1 MFKDYLKKTY
11 PVYLLYLLFVLCT
24 FVVLMICQM
33 ISDLIIYMLSLY
45 FSIILL
51 YFLLDYRK
59 YRQHHQYLIY
69 LKDNPELFDNLPQES
84 YLEEKTYQEML
95 QILQKKIFQLKQENQ
110 QKYNN
115 TIDYYTKWVH
125 QIKTPIAGLKLI
137 IQNDYPDKK
146 MLVELLKIEQYVN
159 MALQY
164 VRLDSIHHDLSFQK
178 VSLDHLVSQEIKK
191 QSLFFFQKN
200 LKVDYQIKDLQILT
214 DEKWSGFVIEQ
225 VLSNALKYTKEGS
238 ITFYN
243 EGEKLYIQ
251 DSGIG
256 IKESDLPRVFE
267 KGFTGFQGRNDKK
280 ASGLGLYL
288 CKNIFNQLDHLI
300 SIESK
305 VGQGTTVCLDFSK
318 KEIFI
323 GALNNRVL

>member
-11 PVYLLYLLFVLCT
+11 SIYLLYLSFICCT
-24 FVVLMICQM
+24 FVAFIICQTLT
-33 ISDLIIYMLSLY
+33 DLIIYMLGIYL
-45 FSIILL
+45 FIILV
-51 YFLLDYRK
+51 YFFKDYRK
-59 YRQHHQYLIY
+59 YKNHHQN
-69 LKDNPELFDNLPQES
+69 LKYIKEDLDFLDDFPQDI
-84 YLEEKTYQEML
+84 YLEEKIYQEMI
-95 QILQKKIFQLKQENQ
+95 QQLQKKAFQLSKENQ
-110 QKYNN
+110 QKYNDM
-115 TIDYYTKWVH
+115 IDYYTKWVH

-137 IQNDYPDKK
+137 IQNDYPDEK

-164 VRLDSIHHDLSFQK
+164 VRLDHIHHDLSFQK
-178 VSLDHLVSQEIKK
+178 VSLDELVSQEIKK
-191 QSLFFFQKN
+191 QSLFFLQKN
-200 LKVDYQIKDLQILT
+200 IKVDYQIQDQQILT
-214 DEKWSGFVIEQ
+214 DEKWSSFAIEQ

-243 EGEKLYIQ
+243 EGEKLYIK

-288 CKNIFNQLDHLI
+288 CKNIFDQLGHLI

-323 GALNNRVL
+323 E

>member
-11 PVYLLYLLFVLCT
+11 AVYLLYFLFVCCT
-24 FVVLMICQM
+24 FIVLMICQM
-33 ISDLIIYMLSLY
+33 LSDLIVYMLCLY
-45 FSIILL
+45 LFIILI
-51 YFLLDYRK
+51 YFFKDYRK
-59 YRQHHQYLIY
+59 YKNHHRNLEY
-69 LKDNPELFDNLPQES
+69 LKENLDFLDDFPQDI
-84 YLEEKTYQEML
+84 YLEEKTYQEIIQQL
-95 QILQKKIFQLKQENQ
+95 HKKAFQLSKDNQ
-110 QKYNN
+110 QKYNEM
-115 TIDYYTKWVH
+115 IDYYTKWVH

-137 IQNDYPDKK
+137 IQNDYPDEK

-164 VRLDSIHHDLSFQK
+164 VRLDHIHHDLSFQK
-178 VSLDHLVSQEIKK
+178 VSLDDLVSQEIKK

-200 LKVDYQIKDLQILT
+200 LKVDYQIQDQQILT
-214 DEKWSGFVIEQ
+214 DEKWSSFVIEQ

-243 EGEKLYIQ
+243 DHEKLYIK

-267 KGFTGFQGRNDKK
+267 RGFTGFQGRNDKK

-288 CKNIFNQLDHLI
+288 CKNIFDQLGHLI

-323 GALNNRVL
+323 E

>member
-11 PVYLLYLLFVLCT
+11 SIYLLYLSFICCT
-24 FVVLMICQM
+24 FVVFIICQTLT
-33 ISDLIIYMLSLY
+33 DLIIYMLGIYL
-45 FSIILL
+45 FIILV
-51 YFLLDYRK
+51 YFFKDYRK
-59 YRQHHQYLIY
+59 YKNHHQN
-69 LKDNPELFDNLPQES
+69 LKYIKEDLDFLDDFPQDI
-84 YLEEKTYQEML
+84 YLEEKIYQEMI
-95 QILQKKIFQLKQENQ
+95 QQLQKKAFQLSKENQ
-110 QKYNN
+110 QKYNDM
-115 TIDYYTKWVH
+115 IDYYTKWVH

-137 IQNDYPDKK
+137 IQNNYPDEK

-164 VRLDSIHHDLSFQK
+164 VRLDHIHHDLSFQK
-178 VSLDHLVSQEIKK
+178 VSLDELVSQEIKK

-200 LKVDYQIKDLQILT
+200 IKVDYQIQDQQILT
-214 DEKWSGFVIEQ
+214 DEKWSSFAIEQ

-243 EGEKLYIQ
+243 EGEKLYIK

-288 CKNIFNQLDHLI
+288 CKNIFDQLGHLI

-323 GALNNRVL
+323 E

>member
-11 PVYLLYLLFVLCT
+11 SIYLLYLSFICCT
-24 FVVLMICQM
+24 FVVFIICQTLT
-33 ISDLIIYMLSLY
+33 DLIIYMLGIYL
-45 FSIILL
+45 FIILV
-51 YFLLDYRK
+51 YFFKDYRK
-59 YRQHHQYLIY
+59 YKNHHQN
-69 LKDNPELFDNLPQES
+69 LKYIKEDLDFLDDFPQDI
-84 YLEEKTYQEML
+84 YLEEKIYQEMI
-95 QILQKKIFQLKQENQ
+95 QQLQKKAFQLSKENQ
-110 QKYNN
+110 QKYNDM
-115 TIDYYTKWVH
+115 IDYYTKWVH

-137 IQNDYPDKK
+137 IQNDYPDEK

-164 VRLDSIHHDLSFQK
+164 VRLDHIHHDLSFQK
-178 VSLDHLVSQEIKK
+178 VSLDELVSQEIKK

-200 LKVDYQIKDLQILT
+200 IKVDYQIQDQQILT
-214 DEKWSGFVIEQ
+214 DEKWSSFAIEQ

-243 EGEKLYIQ
+243 EGEKLYIK

-288 CKNIFNQLDHLI
+288 CKNIFDQLGHLI

-305 VGQGTTVCLDFSK
+305 VGQGTPVGLDFSK

-323 GALNNRVL
+323 E

>member
-59 YRQHHQYLIY
+59 YKQHHQYLIY

-251 DSGIG
+251 
-256 IKESDLPRVFE
+256 
-267 KGFTGFQGRNDKK
+267 

-288 CKNIFNQLDHLI
+288 CKNIFNQLGHWI

-305 VGQGTTVCLDFSK
+305 VNQGTTVCLDFSK

-323 GALNNRVL
+323 E

>member
-59 YRQHHQYLIY
+59 YR
-69 LKDNPELFDNLPQES
+69 
-84 YLEEKTYQEML
+84 
-95 QILQKKIFQLKQENQ
+95 ENQ

-323 GALNNRVL
+323 E

>member
-11 PVYLLYLLFVLCT
+11 PIYLLYFLFIFCT
-24 FVVLMICQM
+24 VTVFIICQTLV
-33 ISDLIIYMLSLY
+33 DLIIDMLSLY
-45 FSIILL
+45 LFIILL

-59 YRQHHQYLIY
+59 YKQHHQYLIY

-84 YLEEKTYQEML
+84 YLEEKMYQEML

-288 CKNIFNQLDHLI
+288 CKNIFNQLDHSI

-323 GALNNRVL
+323 E

>member
-11 PVYLLYLLFVLCT
+11 AVYLLYFLFVCCT
-24 FVVLMICQM
+24 FIVLMICQM
-33 ISDLIIYMLSLY
+33 LSDLIVYMLCLY
-45 FSIILL
+45 LFIILI
-51 YFLLDYRK
+51 YFFKDYRK
-59 YRQHHQYLIY
+59 YKNHHRNLEY
-69 LKDNPELFDNLPQES
+69 LKENLDFLDDFPQDI
-84 YLEEKTYQEML
+84 YLEEKTYQEIIQQL
-95 QILQKKIFQLKQENQ
+95 HKKAFQLSKDNQKK
-110 QKYNN
+110 YNEM
-115 TIDYYTKWVH
+115 IDYYTKWVH

-137 IQNDYPDKK
+137 IQNDYPDEK

-164 VRLDSIHHDLSFQK
+164 VRLDHIHHDLSFQK
-178 VSLDHLVSQEIKK
+178 VSLDDLVSQEIKK

-200 LKVDYQIKDLQILT
+200 LKVDYQIQDQQILT
-214 DEKWSGFVIEQ
+214 DEKWSSFVIEQ

-243 EGEKLYIQ
+243 EGEKLYIK

-267 KGFTGFQGRNDKK
+267 RGFTGFQGRNDKK

-288 CKNIFNQLDHLI
+288 CKNIFDQLGHLI

-323 GALNNRVL
+323 E

>member
-178 VSLDHLVSQEIKK
+178 VSLDHLVRQEIKK

-256 IKESDLPRVFE
+256 IKESDLLRVFE

-288 CKNIFNQLDHLI
+288 CKNIFNQLDHSI

-323 GALNNRVL
+323 K

>member
-11 PVYLLYLLFVLCT
+11 PIYLLYFLFIFCT
-24 FVVLMICQM
+24 VTVFIICQTLV
-33 ISDLIIYMLSLY
+33 DLIIYMLSLY

-59 YRQHHQYLIY
+59 YKQHHQYLIY

-137 IQNDYPDKK
+137 IQNDYPDEK

-164 VRLDSIHHDLSFQK
+164 IRLDHIHHDLSFQK
-178 VSLDHLVSQEIKK
+178 ISLDYLVSQEIKK
-191 QSLFFFQKN
+191 QSLFFFEKDI
-200 LKVDYQIKDLQILT
+200 KVDYQIKDIQILT
-214 DEKWSGFVIEQ
+214 DEKWSAFVIEQ
-225 VLSNALKYTKEGS
+225 ILSNALKYTQQGS
-238 ITFYN
+238 IKFYN
-243 EGEKLYIQ
+243 DHEKLYIQ

-267 KGFTGFQGRNDKK
+267 RGFTGFQGRNDKK

-288 CKNIFNQLDHLI
+288 CKNIFNQLGHLI
-300 SIESK
+300 SIESTIGK
-305 VGQGTTVCLDFSK
+305 GTTVCLDFTK

-323 GALNNRVL
+323 E

>member
-11 PVYLLYLLFVLCT
+11 PIYLLYFLFIFCT
-24 FVVLMICQM
+24 VTVFIICQTLV
-33 ISDLIIYMLSLY
+33 DLIIYMLSLY

-59 YRQHHQYLIY
+59 YKQHHQYLIY

-137 IQNDYPDKK
+137 IQNDYPDEK

-164 VRLDSIHHDLSFQK
+164 ICLDHIHHDLSFQK
-178 VSLDHLVSQEIKK
+178 ISLDYLVSQEIKK
-191 QSLFFFQKN
+191 QSLFFFEKDI
-200 LKVDYQIKDLQILT
+200 KVDYQIKDIQILT
-214 DEKWSGFVIEQ
+214 DEKWSAFVIEQ
-225 VLSNALKYTKEGS
+225 ILSNALKYTQQGS
-238 ITFYN
+238 IKFYN
-243 EGEKLYIQ
+243 DHEKLYIQ

-267 KGFTGFQGRNDKK
+267 RGFTGFQGRNDKK

-288 CKNIFNQLDHLI
+288 CKNIFDKLGHLI
-300 SIESK
+300 SIESTIGK
-305 VGQGTTVCLDFSK
+305 GTTVCLDFTK

-323 GALNNRVL
+323 E

>member
-11 PVYLLYLLFVLCT
+11 SIYLLYLSFICCK
-24 FVVLMICQM
+24 FVVFIICQTLT
-33 ISDLIIYMLSLY
+33 DLIIYMLGIYL
-45 FSIILL
+45 FIILV
-51 YFLLDYRK
+51 YFFKDYRK
-59 YRQHHQYLIY
+59 YKNHHQN
-69 LKDNPELFDNLPQES
+69 LKYIKEDLDFLDDFPQDI
-84 YLEEKTYQEML
+84 YLEEKIYQEMI
-95 QILQKKIFQLKQENQ
+95 QQLQKKAFQLSKENQ
-110 QKYNN
+110 QKYNDM
-115 TIDYYTKWVH
+115 IDYYTKWVH

-137 IQNDYPDKK
+137 IQNDYPDEK

-164 VRLDSIHHDLSFQK
+164 VRLDHIHHDLSFQK
-178 VSLDHLVSQEIKK
+178 VSLDELVSQEIKK

-200 LKVDYQIKDLQILT
+200 IKVDYQIQDQQILT
-214 DEKWSGFVIEQ
+214 DEKWSSFAIEQ

-243 EGEKLYIQ
+243 EGEKLYIK

-288 CKNIFNQLDHLI
+288 CKNIFDQLGHLI

-323 GALNNRVL
+323 E

>member
-11 PVYLLYLLFVLCT
+11 AVYLLYFLFVCCT
-24 FVVLMICQM
+24 FIVLMICQM
-33 ISDLIIYMLSLY
+33 LSDLIVYMLCLY
-45 FSIILL
+45 LIIILI
-51 YFLLDYRK
+51 YFFKDYRK
-59 YRQHHQYLIY
+59 YKNHHRNLEY
-69 LKDNPELFDNLPQES
+69 LKENLDFLDDFPQDI
-84 YLEEKTYQEML
+84 YLEEKTYQEIIQQL
-95 QILQKKIFQLKQENQ
+95 HKKAFQLSKDNQ
-110 QKYNN
+110 QKYNEM
-115 TIDYYTKWVH
+115 IDYYTKWVH

-137 IQNDYPDKK
+137 IQNDYPDEK

-164 VRLDSIHHDLSFQK
+164 VRLDHIHHDLSFQK
-178 VSLDHLVSQEIKK
+178 VSLDDLVSQEIKK

-200 LKVDYQIKDLQILT
+200 LKVDYQIQDQQILT
-214 DEKWSGFVIEQ
+214 DEKWSSFVIEQ

-243 EGEKLYIQ
+243 DHEKLYIK

-267 KGFTGFQGRNDKK
+267 RGFTGFQGRNDKK

-288 CKNIFNQLDHLI
+288 CKNIFDQLGHLI

-323 GALNNRVL
+323 E

>member
-11 PVYLLYLLFVLCT
+11 SIYLLYLSFICCT
-24 FVVLMICQM
+24 FVVFIICQTLT
-33 ISDLIIYMLSLY
+33 DLIIYMLGIYL
-45 FSIILL
+45 FIILV
-51 YFLLDYRK
+51 YFFKDYRK
-59 YRQHHQYLIY
+59 YKNHHQN
-69 LKDNPELFDNLPQES
+69 LKYIKEDLDFLDDFPQDI
-84 YLEEKTYQEML
+84 YLEEKIYQEMI
-95 QILQKKIFQLKQENQ
+95 QQLQKKAFQLSKENQ
-110 QKYNN
+110 QKYNDM
-115 TIDYYTKWVH
+115 IDYYTKWVH

-137 IQNDYPDKK
+137 IQNDYPDEK

-164 VRLDSIHHDLSFQK
+164 VRLDHIHHDLSFQK
-178 VSLDHLVSQEIKK
+178 VSLDELVSQEIKK

-200 LKVDYQIKDLQILT
+200 IKVDYQIQDQQILT
-214 DEKWSGFVIEQ
+214 DEKWSSFAIEQ

-243 EGEKLYIQ
+243 EGEKLYIK
-251 DSGIG
+251 DSGIR

-288 CKNIFNQLDHLI
+288 CKNIFDQLGHLI

-323 GALNNRVL
+323 E

>member
-11 PVYLLYLLFVLCT
+11 SIYLLYLSFICCT
-24 FVVLMICQM
+24 FVVFIICQTLT
-33 ISDLIIYMLSLY
+33 DLIIYMLGIYL
-45 FSIILL
+45 FIILV
-51 YFLLDYRK
+51 YFFKDYRK
-59 YRQHHQYLIY
+59 YKNHHQN
-69 LKDNPELFDNLPQES
+69 LKYIKEDLDFLDDFPQDI
-84 YLEEKTYQEML
+84 YLEEKIYQEMI
-95 QILQKKIFQLKQENQ
+95 QQLQKKAFQLSKENQ
-110 QKYNN
+110 QKYNDM
-115 TIDYYTKWVH
+115 IDYYTKWVH

-137 IQNDYPDKK
+137 IQNDYPDEK

-164 VRLDSIHHDLSFQK
+164 VRLDHIHHDLSFQK
-178 VSLDHLVSQEIKK
+178 VSLDELVSQEIKK

-200 LKVDYQIKDLQILT
+200 IKVDYQIQDQQILT
-214 DEKWSGFVIEQ
+214 DKKWSSFAIEQ

-243 EGEKLYIQ
+243 EGEKLYIK

-288 CKNIFNQLDHLI
+288 CKNIFDQLGHLI

-323 GALNNRVL
+323 E

>member
-11 PVYLLYLLFVLCT
+11 SIYLLYLSFICCT
-24 FVVLMICQM
+24 FVVFIICQTLT
-33 ISDLIIYMLSLY
+33 DLIIYMLGIYL
-45 FSIILL
+45 FIILV
-51 YFLLDYRK
+51 YFFKDYRK
-59 YRQHHQYLIY
+59 YKNHHQN
-69 LKDNPELFDNLPQES
+69 LKYIKEDLDFLDDFPQDI
-84 YLEEKTYQEML
+84 YLEEKIYQEMI
-95 QILQKKIFQLKQENQ
+95 QQLQKKAFQLSKENQ
-110 QKYNN
+110 QKYNDM
-115 TIDYYTKWVH
+115 IDYYTKWGH

-137 IQNDYPDKK
+137 IQNDYPDEK

-164 VRLDSIHHDLSFQK
+164 VRLDHIHHDLSFQK
-178 VSLDHLVSQEIKK
+178 VSLDELVSQEIKK

-200 LKVDYQIKDLQILT
+200 IKVDYQIQDQQILT
-214 DEKWSGFVIEQ
+214 DEKWSSFAIEQ

-243 EGEKLYIQ
+243 EGEKLYIK

-288 CKNIFNQLDHLI
+288 CKNIFDQLGHLI

-323 GALNNRVL
+323 E

>member
-1 MFKDYLKKTY
+1 MKITLITVGKIKEKYLRDAIGEYSKRLSKYCKLEIIEVADEKT
-11 PVYLLYLLFVLCT
+11 PERASE
-24 FVVLMICQM
+24 VVEESIRSKEGERILKYIKE
-33 ISDLIIYMLSLY
+33 DLD
-45 FSIILL
+45 
-51 YFLLDYRK
+51 FLD
-59 YRQHHQYLIY
+59 
-69 LKDNPELFDNLPQES
+69 DFPQDI
-84 YLEEKTYQEML
+84 YLEEKIYQEMI
-95 QILQKKIFQLKQENQ
+95 QQLQKKAFQLSKENQ
-110 QKYNN
+110 QKYNDM
-115 TIDYYTKWVH
+115 IDYYTKWVH

-137 IQNDYPDKK
+137 IQNDYPDEK

-164 VRLDSIHHDLSFQK
+164 VRLDHIHHDLSFQK
-178 VSLDHLVSQEIKK
+178 VSLDELVSQEIKK

-200 LKVDYQIKDLQILT
+200 IKVDYQIQDQQILT
-214 DEKWSGFVIEQ
+214 DEKWSSFAIEQ

-243 EGEKLYIQ
+243 EGEKLYIK

-288 CKNIFNQLDHLI
+288 CKNIFDQLGHLI

-323 GALNNRVL
+323 E

>member
-11 PVYLLYLLFVLCT
+11 AVYLLYFLFVCCT
-24 FVVLMICQM
+24 FIVLMICQM
-33 ISDLIIYMLSLY
+33 LSDLIVYMLCLY
-45 FSIILL
+45 LFIILI
-51 YFLLDYRK
+51 YFFKDYRK
-59 YRQHHQYLIY
+59 YKNHHRNLEY
-69 LKDNPELFDNLPQES
+69 LKENLDFLDDFPQDI
-84 YLEEKTYQEML
+84 YLEEKTYQEII
-95 QILQKKIFQLKQENQ
+95 QQLQKKAFQLSKDNQ
-110 QKYNN
+110 QKYNEM
-115 TIDYYTKWVH
+115 IDYYTKWVH

-137 IQNDYPDKK
+137 IQNDYPDEK

-164 VRLDSIHHDLSFQK
+164 VRLDHIHHDLSFQK
-178 VSLDHLVSQEIKK
+178 VSLDDLVSQEIKK

-200 LKVDYQIKDLQILT
+200 LKVDYQIQDQQILT
-214 DEKWSGFVIEQ
+214 DEKWSSFVIEQ
-225 VLSNALKYTKEGS
+225 ILSNALKYTKEGS

-243 EGEKLYIQ
+243 DHEKLYIK

-267 KGFTGFQGRNDKK
+267 RGFTGFQGRNDKK

-288 CKNIFNQLDHLI
+288 CKNIFDQLGHLI

-323 GALNNRVL
+323 K

>member
-11 PVYLLYLLFVLCT
+11 AVYLLYLLFILCT

-33 ISDLIIYMLSLY
+33 ISDLIIYMLILY
-45 FSIILL
+45 LFILL
-51 YFLLDYRK
+51 IYFFIDYRK
-59 YRQHHQYLIY
+59 YKNHHRNLYY
-69 LKDNPELFDNLPQES
+69 LKDNLELLDNLPQDL
-84 YLEEKTYQEML
+84 YLEEKMYQEML
-95 QILQKKIFQLKQENQ
+95 QELQKKILQLKKENQ
-110 QKYNN
+110 QKYNEMM
-115 TIDYYTKWVH
+115 DYYTKWVH

-137 IQNDYPDKK
+137 IQNDYPDEK

-164 VRLDSIHHDLSFQK
+164 IRLDHIHHDLSFQK
-178 VSLDHLVSQEIKK
+178 VSLDKLVSQEIKK

-200 LKVDYQIKDLQILT
+200 LKVDYQIQDQQILT
-214 DEKWSGFVIEQ
+214 DEKWSSFVIEQ
-225 VLSNALKYTKEGS
+225 VLTNALKYTKEGS

-267 KGFTGFQGRNDKK
+267 RGFTGFQGRNDKK

-288 CKNIFNQLDHLI
+288 CKNIFDQLGHLI
-300 SIESK
+300 SIKSK

-323 GALNNRVL
+323 E

>member
-178 VSLDHLVSQEIKK
+178 VSLDHLVNQEIKK

-288 CKNIFNQLDHLI
+288 CKNIFNQLDHSI

-323 GALNNRVL
+323 E

>member
-1 MFKDYLKKTY
+1 
-11 PVYLLYLLFVLCT
+11 
-24 FVVLMICQM
+24 
-33 ISDLIIYMLSLY
+33 
-45 FSIILL
+45 
-51 YFLLDYRK
+51 
-59 YRQHHQYLIY
+59 
-69 LKDNPELFDNLPQES
+69 
-84 YLEEKTYQEML
+84 
-95 QILQKKIFQLKQENQ
+95 
-110 QKYNN
+110 
-115 TIDYYTKWVH
+115 
-125 QIKTPIAGLKLI
+125 
-137 IQNDYPDKK
+137 
-146 MLVELLKIEQYVN
+146 

-191 QSLFFFQKN
+191 QSLFFFQKK

-288 CKNIFNQLDHLI
+288 CKNIFNQLGHLI

-323 GALNNRVL
+323 E

>member
-11 PVYLLYLLFVLCT
+11 SIYLLYLLFVCCT
-24 FVVLMICQM
+24 FVVFIICQTLT
-33 ISDLIIYMLSLY
+33 DLIIYMLGIYL
-45 FSIILL
+45 FIILV
-51 YFLLDYRK
+51 YFFKDYRK
-59 YRQHHQYLIY
+59 YKNHHQN
-69 LKDNPELFDNLPQES
+69 LKYIKEDLDFLDDFPQDI
-84 YLEEKTYQEML
+84 YLEEKIYQEMI
-95 QILQKKIFQLKQENQ
+95 QQLQKKAFQLSKENQ
-110 QKYNN
+110 QKYNDM
-115 TIDYYTKWVH
+115 IDYYTKWVH

-137 IQNDYPDKK
+137 IQNDYPDEK

-164 VRLDSIHHDLSFQK
+164 VRLDHIHHDLSFQK
-178 VSLDHLVSQEIKK
+178 VSLDELVSQEIKK

-200 LKVDYQIKDLQILT
+200 IKVDYQIQDQQILT
-214 DEKWSGFVIEQ
+214 DEKWSSFVIEQ

-243 EGEKLYIQ
+243 EGEKLYIK

-256 IKESDLPRVFE
+256 IKENDLPRVFE

-288 CKNIFNQLDHLI
+288 CKNIFDQLGHLI

-323 GALNNRVL
+323 E

>member
-11 PVYLLYLLFVLCT
+11 AVYLLYFLFVCCT
-24 FVVLMICQM
+24 FIVLMICQM
-33 ISDLIIYMLSLY
+33 LSDLIVYMLCLY
-45 FSIILL
+45 LFIILI
-51 YFLLDYRK
+51 YFFKDYRK
-59 YRQHHQYLIY
+59 YKNHHRNIEY
-69 LKDNPELFDNLPQES
+69 LKENLDFLDDFPQDI
-84 YLEEKTYQEML
+84 YLEEKTYQEIIQQL
-95 QILQKKIFQLKQENQ
+95 HKKAFQLSKDNQ
-110 QKYNN
+110 QKYNEM
-115 TIDYYTKWVH
+115 IDYYTKWVH

-137 IQNDYPDKK
+137 IQNDYPDEK

-164 VRLDSIHHDLSFQK
+164 IRLDHIHHDLSFQK
-178 VSLDHLVSQEIKK
+178 VSLDDLVSQEIKK

-200 LKVDYQIKDLQILT
+200 LKVDYQIQDQQILT
-214 DEKWSGFVIEQ
+214 DEKWSSFVIEQ

-243 EGEKLYIQ
+243 DHEKLYIK

-267 KGFTGFQGRNDKK
+267 RGFTGFQGRNDKK

-288 CKNIFNQLDHLI
+288 CKNIFDQLGHLI

-323 GALNNRVL
+323 E

>member
-11 PVYLLYLLFVLCT
+11 SIYLLYLSFICCT
-24 FVVLMICQM
+24 FVVFIICQTLT
-33 ISDLIIYMLSLY
+33 DLIIYMLGIYL
-45 FSIILL
+45 FIILV
-51 YFLLDYRK
+51 YFFKDYRK
-59 YRQHHQYLIY
+59 YKNHHQN
-69 LKDNPELFDNLPQES
+69 LKYIKEDLDFLDDFPQDI
-84 YLEEKTYQEML
+84 YLEEKIYQEMI
-95 QILQKKIFQLKQENQ
+95 QQLQKKAFQLSKENQ
-110 QKYNN
+110 QKYNDM
-115 TIDYYTKWVH
+115 IDYYTKWVH

-137 IQNDYPDKK
+137 IQNDYPDEK

-164 VRLDSIHHDLSFQK
+164 VRLDHIHHDLSFQK
-178 VSLDHLVSQEIKK
+178 VSLDELVSQEIKK

-200 LKVDYQIKDLQILT
+200 IKVDYQIQDQQILT
-214 DEKWSGFVIEQ
+214 DEKWSSFVIEQ

-243 EGEKLYIQ
+243 EGEKLYIK

-280 ASGLGLYL
+280 SSGLGLYL
-288 CKNIFNQLDHLI
+288 CKNIFDQLGHLI

-323 GALNNRVL
+323 E

>member
-59 YRQHHQYLIY
+59 YKQHHQYLIY

-84 YLEEKTYQEML
+84 YLEEKMYQEML

-243 EGEKLYIQ
+243 EGEKLIFKTVILVLKKVICHVFLKKDLQ
-251 DSGIG
+251 VFKEEM
-256 IKESDLPRVFE
+256 IKKPV
-267 KGFTGFQGRNDKK
+267 
-280 ASGLGLYL
+280 
-288 CKNIFNQLDHLI
+288 
-300 SIESK
+300 
-305 VGQGTTVCLDFSK
+305 V
-318 KEIFI
+318 
-323 GALNNRVL
+323 